1 MPNKKCFM
9 QVTNED
15 IYHEIVAT
23 RELVS
28 NMKGRIKLNTW
39 ISSTALSLCVG
50 CLIGLIVSR

>member
-1 MPNKKCFM
+1 M